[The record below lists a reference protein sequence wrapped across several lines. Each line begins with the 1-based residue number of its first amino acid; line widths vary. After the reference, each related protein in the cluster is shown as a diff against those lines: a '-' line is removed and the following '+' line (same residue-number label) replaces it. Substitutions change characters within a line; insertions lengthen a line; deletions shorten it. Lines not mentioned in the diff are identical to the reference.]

1 MRYMLMTQKQIYQK
15 TDVLF
20 SQNQTKYFDGG
31 GQTYYDDV
39 EVKGNIKE
47 INKLK
52 VTTTQ
57 EIPGNG
63 SNTRS
68 VSYPLSDFLS
78 TNGADHRVFRNDN
91 GEGYCAHEHMKYRI
105 VSCKNLDKNLEK
117 IIYGAKINN
126 KGWGITRHYKEKVKL
141 GKWIEGVYCI
151 TYPKANFQNYFV
163 DDYPWKM
170 IKPCLINNTTRNLK
184 KKKILKQFKITPKD
198 KLWYNPEIDWILYGW
213 R

>member
-20 SQNQTKYFDGG
+20 SQNQNRYFDGG

-57 EIPGNG
+57 GIPDNG

-78 TNGADHRVFRNDN
+78 ANGADHRVFRNDN
-91 GEGYCAHEHMKYRI
+91 GAGYCSLY
-105 VSCKNLDKNLEK
+105 VK
-117 IIYGAKINN
+117 IEILSDAKIRIRRKCYVYN
-126 KGWGITRHYKEKVKL
+126 GRHVNFYSIK
-141 GKWIEGVYCI
+141 IEV
-151 TYPKANFQNYFV
+151 
-163 DDYPWKM
+163 
-170 IKPCLINNTTRNLK
+170 
-184 KKKILKQFKITPKD
+184 
-198 KLWYNPEIDWILYGW
+198 EE
-213 R
+213 

>member
-20 SQNQTKYFDGG
+20 SQNQNKYFDGG

-68 VSYPLSDFLS
+68 VSYPLNDFLS
-78 TNGADHRVFRNDN
+78 INGVNHQVFRNDN
-91 GEGYCAHEHMKYRI
+91 GEGYCSLYVKIEILSDTKIRI
-105 VSCKNLDKNLEK
+105 RRKCYVYNGRHVNFYSIK
-117 IIYGAKINN
+117 I
-126 KGWGITRHYKEKVKL
+126 EV
-141 GKWIEGVYCI
+141 E
-151 TYPKANFQNYFV
+151 
-163 DDYPWKM
+163 
-170 IKPCLINNTTRNLK
+170 
-184 KKKILKQFKITPKD
+184 
-198 KLWYNPEIDWILYGW
+198 E
-213 R
+213 

>member
-20 SQNQTKYFDGG
+20 SQNQTRYFDGG

-91 GEGYCAHEHMKYRI
+91 GEGYCSLY
-105 VSCKNLDKNLEK
+105 VK
-117 IIYGAKINN
+117 IEILSDAKIKIRRKCYVYN
-126 KGWGITRHYKEKVKL
+126 GRHVNFYSIK
-141 GKWIEGVYCI
+141 IEV
-151 TYPKANFQNYFV
+151 
-163 DDYPWKM
+163 
-170 IKPCLINNTTRNLK
+170 
-184 KKKILKQFKITPKD
+184 
-198 KLWYNPEIDWILYGW
+198 EE
-213 R
+213 